1 MKEETITGKK
11 TLELKKAGT
20 DRFGR
25 PLFVDVNGRYY
36 VDTDYQ
42 RHPGT
47 CICTKYPVN
56 DPEGEPDHPLT
67 GRDFE
72 PRDLVNIVFVESF
85 GENKETAK
93 PTPADIIR
101 KRADTVET
109 SGVFYIVLMDNYGD
123 TTEFSPDY
131 NYCEKCADKIAEQLT
146 KELKAIGFDA
156 FIKKYDLSGIGSIHN
171 IVAVEETMPER
182 DGFIVCDECGAELDC
197 GSLYSFED
205 DIRCAIERV
214 EKAKQV
220 SDLSDSDCY
229 YVTHCLDDDDS
240 REKHPEL
247 YRKLVDI
254 VANLKTE

>member
-25 PLFVDVNGRYY
+25 PLFTDVNGRYF
-36 VDTDYQ
+36 VDIDYQ

-47 CICTKYPVN
+47 CICTKYPAN

-72 PRDLVNIVFVESF
+72 PRDLVNIVFVKSF
-85 GENKETAK
+85 RNNKETAE
-93 PTPADIIR
+93 PTPANIIR
-101 KRADTVET
+101 KRSETVKT

-123 TTEFSPDY
+123 TSEFSPDY
-131 NYCEKCADKIAEQLT
+131 NYCEKCADKKAEKLT
-146 KELKAIGFDA
+146 EELKAIGFDA
-156 FIKKYDLSGIGSIHN
+156 FVKKYDLRNIDSIHN

-182 DGFIVCDECGAELDC
+182 DGFIVCDECGAALHC
-197 GSLYSFED
+197 ASLHSFED
-205 DIRCAIERV
+205 DICSAIERV
-214 EKAKQV
+214 EEVEHV
-220 SDLSDSDCY
+220 SDLSDTDCY
-229 YVTHCLDDDDS
+229 YVAHCLDDGES

-254 VANLKTE
+254 IANLKTE